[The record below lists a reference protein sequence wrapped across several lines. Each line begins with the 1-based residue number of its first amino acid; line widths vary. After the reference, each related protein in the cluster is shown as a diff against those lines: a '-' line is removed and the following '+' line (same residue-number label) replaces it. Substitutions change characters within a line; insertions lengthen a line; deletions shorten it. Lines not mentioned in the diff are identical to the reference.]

1 MMHDGPP
8 RFEIR
13 RCLGHMMA
21 LLTRSSCETIGSR
34 VYILHAAIHQMRA
47 DAGCMLLSLSEATR
61 DGIENRSRAS

>member
-1 MMHDGPP
+1 MMHDELP

-34 VYILHAAIHQMRA
+34 VHILHAAIHQMRA
-47 DAGCMLLSLSEATR
+47 DAGL
-61 DGIENRSRAS
+61 RALVLVGGCERWN